1 MVFMPEREP
10 DAASPRFDWV
20 GVVLLTIALLAL
32 LVALSEGPAD
42 DFQDQLSALLFAVTA
57 LSVAAFIAWELHRPD
72 PMIDL
77 QLFANGRFL
86 AASVV
91 TFIIGAGLYGST
103 YLLPLF
109 MQTIVGLKAT
119 DSGFLMLPAGLMM
132 AIFSPRGSPFGP
144 NVCPDPDLLWHRGLW
159 DLRCAY
165 GAN

>member
-10 DAASPRFDWV
+10 DAASPRLDWV

-72 PMIDL
+72 PMIDS

-109 MQTIVGLKAT
+109 MQTIAGLKAT
-119 DSGFLMLPAGLMM
+119 DSGFPC
-132 AIFSPRGSPFGP
+132 
-144 NVCPDPDLLWHRGLW
+144 CPQ
-159 DLRCAY
+159 AS
-165 GAN
+165 

>member
-1 MVFMPEREP
+1 
-10 DAASPRFDWV
+10 
-20 GVVLLTIALLAL
+20 
-32 LVALSEGPAD
+32 
-42 DFQDQLSALLFAVTA
+42 
-57 LSVAAFIAWELHRPD
+57 
-72 PMIDL
+72 MIDL

-119 DSGFLMLPAGLMM
+119 DSGFLMLPAGLIMT
-132 AIFSPRGSPFGP
+132 IFSPLPVAFRTKCLPG
-144 NVCPDPDLLWHRGLW
+144 PDLLWHRGLW
-159 DLRCAY
+159 DLGCAY

>member
-1 MVFMPEREP
+1 
-10 DAASPRFDWV
+10 
-20 GVVLLTIALLAL
+20 
-32 LVALSEGPAD
+32 
-42 DFQDQLSALLFAVTA
+42 
-57 LSVAAFIAWELHRPD
+57 
-72 PMIDL
+72 MIDL

-119 DSGFLMLPAGLMM
+119 DSGFLMLPARPHNDDL
-132 AIFSPRGSPFGP
+132 FPPCGSPFGP

-159 DLRCAY
+159 DLGCAY